1 VKIIRDHPEGDDIS
15 FKKFVRMKFSIMR
28 SFFLLGVACSG
39 LGYIFSVY
47 AKQDDGFIL
56 GDFNESQMTL
66 SPSLNNF
73 QKEGIARRD
82 EKREDSDSDR
92 RQKSEPRIIQEI
104 VIPKAIKATDSRS
117 EEKPATEKTT
127 VSEKKAETREAK
139 IDAVKE
145 GEADNEIKNNTSSR
159 QGTSAGKSGIA
170 INASGE
176 VRISTEVDVEEHEGI
191 RDAGFYSRG
200 SSGQESYLGRG
211 TETSKG
217 KFEYKNDLS
226 KQLSNGEHELVF
238 KSTKEKIGS
247 KGEKVVSE
255 EIKSI
260 PVVVNV
266 RDDEHDLQVREETKK
281 QLIEELKRS
290 GADALLL
297 SKIESVAPDK
307 IALVKEAESKDFDQ
321 DGISNLEERNRGTDP
336 FLADSD
342 NDGYLDGDEV
352 KRGYDPKK
360 FSPGDGRDKIVFE
373 NPKDIVEKER
383 KNPETKTV
391 DARYQVDAV
400 EIVKADS
407 PAEKDKLRFSGKAL
421 PNIFIT
427 LYIYSEPTVVTVK
440 TDENGNWSYDL
451 DKNVEDGD
459 HQAYVAVTDNTG
471 KITARSEGIG
481 FVKTASA
488 ITVKPIAEAAEAS
501 VNNQSPLERSQTEY
515 FLVAFIAILFFS
527 GAALIVVSRKSSID
541 QR

>member
-1 VKIIRDHPEGDDIS
+1 MRFEIDT
-15 FKKFVRMKFSIMR
+15 KKFARMKFSIMR
-28 SFFLLGVACSG
+28 SFFLLGVACAG
-39 LGYIFSVY
+39 LGYIFSAY
-47 AKQDDGFIL
+47 ARQDDGFIL

-73 QKEGIARRD
+73 QKEGTARRD
-82 EKREDSDSDR
+82 EKREDGDSDR
-92 RQKSEPRIIQEI
+92 RQKSEPKIIQEI

-117 EEKPATEKTT
+117 EEKPAAAKTL
-127 VSEKKAETREAK
+127 VPEKKNETRETK
-139 IDAVKE
+139 IDAGRVVRESE
-145 GEADNEIKNNTSSR
+145 GGTDKEIKSSVSSR
-159 QGTSAGKSGIA
+159 QGTSAEKSGIA

-176 VRISTEVDVEEHEGI
+176 VRISTEVDIEEHEGI
-191 RDAGFYSRG
+191 KDAGFYSRG

-238 KSTKEKIGS
+238 KSTKEKVGS
-247 KGEKVVSE
+247 SGEKIVSE

-266 RDDEHDLQVREETKK
+266 RNDERDGQVREETKK

-290 GADALLL
+290 GADITRL
-297 SKIESVAPDK
+297 SEIESVAPDK
-307 IALVKEAESKDFDQ
+307 IALVKEAENKDFDQ

-391 DARYQVDAV
+391 DARYKVAAV
-400 EIVKADS
+400 EMVKAGS
-407 PAEKDKLRFSGKAL
+407 PEEKDKLRFSGKAL

-488 ITVKPIAEAAEAS
+488 ITVKPIAEAAETS

-527 GAALIVVSRKSSID
+527 GAALIVVSRKSSVD
-541 QR
+541 QK